1 MDKVSVSMS
10 LRQSSRR
17 AKISSNC
24 CVSRHTWIR
33 KSIAPIALGLSS
45 PAATGDNDNTSRL
58 SLISAGGLLVDNDG
72 GGGGGGSGSGDDEME
87 LAIVGIM
94 GCGAFLE

>member
-17 AKISSNC
+17 VKISSNC
-24 CVSRHTWIR
+24 CVLRHTWIR
-33 KSIAPIALGLSS
+33 KSIAPIALGLRSS
-45 PAATGDNDNTSRL
+45 AATGDNDNTSRP

-72 GGGGGGSGSGDDEME
+72 GGGGGGSGSGVDELE

-94 GCGAFLE
+94 GGGAFLE

>member
-24 CVSRHTWIR
+24 CVLRHTWIR
-33 KSIAPIALGLSS
+33 KSIAPIAPGLRSS
-45 PAATGDNDNTSRL
+45 AATADNDNTSRP

-72 GGGGGGSGSGDDEME
+72 GGGGGSGSGDDESE

-94 GCGAFLE
+94 GGGAFLE